1 MLWLPTEP
9 APPLPIFLF
18 KAPFSH
24 DHVTYYAICTI
35 FSLDQLTRME
45 SNVNTCVDHVITK
58 VLVLRVK
65 ITVIVIVNDDGKAL
79 ALSVNVMDTVKN
91 VTETVREVVL
101 IIGTAMTILMWL
113 VIGKDIVNVTVIGR
127 VIVRDH
133 ATSKGLV
140 IVKDHVTVVEN
151 VTRIV
156 GVMWTA
162 KDTVTKIDIVIA
174 IKTERVMKQVVRIT
188 MHTVTLIKRRVK
200 LDSLRYQN
208 NRLVAVL

>member
-1 MLWLPTEP
+1 
-9 APPLPIFLF
+9 
-18 KAPFSH
+18 
-24 DHVTYYAICTI
+24 
-35 FSLDQLTRME
+35 ME
-45 SNVNTCVDHVITK
+45 SNINTCVDHVITK

-101 IIGTAMTILMWL
+101 IIETAMTILMRL

-140 IVKDHVTVVEN
+140 ILKDHVTVVEN

-156 GVMWTA
+156 GVMGTA

-174 IKTERVMKQVVRIT
+174 IKTERIMKQVVRRT
-188 MHTVTLIKRRVK
+188 MHTVALIKRRVR
-200 LDSLRYQN
+200 LDSLRNQN
-208 NRLVAVL
+208 NGQVAVLLITSCQSVICQKVWPLIVCVKASGSP

>member
-1 MLWLPTEP
+1 
-9 APPLPIFLF
+9 
-18 KAPFSH
+18 
-24 DHVTYYAICTI
+24 
-35 FSLDQLTRME
+35 ME
-45 SNVNTCVDHVITK
+45 SNINTCVDHVITK
-58 VLVLRVK
+58 VLVLHVK

-101 IIGTAMTILMWL
+101 IIETAMTILMWL

-140 IVKDHVTVVEN
+140 ILKDHVTVVEN
-151 VTRIV
+151 ATRIV
-156 GVMWTA
+156 GVMGTA

-174 IKTERVMKQVVRIT
+174 IKTERIMKQVVRRT
-188 MHTVTLIKRRVK
+188 MHTVALIKRRVR
-200 LDSLRYQN
+200 LDSLRNQN
-208 NRLVAVL
+208 NGQVAVLLITSCQSVICQKVWPLIVCVKASGSP

>member
-1 MLWLPTEP
+1 
-9 APPLPIFLF
+9 
-18 KAPFSH
+18 
-24 DHVTYYAICTI
+24 
-35 FSLDQLTRME
+35 ME
-45 SNVNTCVDHVITK
+45 SNINTCVDHVITK
-58 VLVLRVK
+58 VLVLHVK

-79 ALSVNVMDTVKN
+79 VLSVNVMDTVKN
-91 VTETVREVVL
+91 VTETVREIVL
-101 IIGTAMTILMWL
+101 IIETAMTTLMWL

-156 GVMWTA
+156 GVMGTA

-174 IKTERVMKQVVRIT
+174 IKTERVMKQVVRRT
-188 MHTVTLIKRRVK
+188 MHTVALIKRRVR
-200 LDSLRYQN
+200 LDNLRHQN
-208 NRLVAVL
+208 NGQVAVLLITSCQSVICQKVWPLIVCVKASGSS

>member
-1 MLWLPTEP
+1 
-9 APPLPIFLF
+9 
-18 KAPFSH
+18 
-24 DHVTYYAICTI
+24 
-35 FSLDQLTRME
+35 ME
-45 SNVNTCVDHVITK
+45 SNINTCVDHVITK
-58 VLVLRVK
+58 VLVLHVK

-101 IIGTAMTILMWL
+101 IIETAMTILMRL
-113 VIGKDIVNVTVIGR
+113 VIGKDIVNVIVIGR

-140 IVKDHVTVVEN
+140 ILKDHVTVVEN

-156 GVMWTA
+156 GVMGTA

-174 IKTERVMKQVVRIT
+174 IKTERIMKQVVRRT
-188 MHTVTLIKRRVK
+188 MHTVALIKRRVR
-200 LDSLRYQN
+200 LDSLRNQN
-208 NRLVAVL
+208 NGQVAVLLITSCQSVICQKVWPLIVCVKASGSP

>member
-1 MLWLPTEP
+1 
-9 APPLPIFLF
+9 
-18 KAPFSH
+18 
-24 DHVTYYAICTI
+24 
-35 FSLDQLTRME
+35 ME
-45 SNVNTCVDHVITK
+45 SNINTCVDHVITK
-58 VLVLRVK
+58 VLVLHVK

-101 IIGTAMTILMWL
+101 IIETAMTILMWL

-133 ATSKGLV
+133 ATSKGRV

-156 GVMWTA
+156 GVMGTA

-174 IKTERVMKQVVRIT
+174 IKTERIMKQVVRRT
-188 MHTVTLIKRRVK
+188 MHTVALIKRRVR
-200 LDSLRYQN
+200 LDSLRNQN
-208 NRLVAVL
+208 NGQVAVLLITSCQSVICQKVWPLIVCVKASGSP

>member
-1 MLWLPTEP
+1 
-9 APPLPIFLF
+9 
-18 KAPFSH
+18 
-24 DHVTYYAICTI
+24 
-35 FSLDQLTRME
+35 ME
-45 SNVNTCVDHVITK
+45 SNINTCVDHVITK
-58 VLVLRVK
+58 VLVLHVK

-101 IIGTAMTILMWL
+101 IIETAMTILMRL

-140 IVKDHVTVVEN
+140 ILKDHVTVVEN

-156 GVMWTA
+156 GVMGTA

-174 IKTERVMKQVVRIT
+174 IKTERIMKQVVRRT
-188 MHTVTLIKRRVK
+188 MHTVALIKRRVR
-200 LDSLRYQN
+200 LDSLRNQN
-208 NRLVAVL
+208 NGQVAVLLITSCQSVICQKVWPLIVCVKASGSP